1 MSITITAILI
11 NICEKHA
18 VHNCKQLNYEW
29 HVIHNYFDYVHTH
42 MNGGI
47 CETTCSPMSEAFA
60 ISGYDMYAVLL
71 CGVLHKPGCN
81 CVSVMHYALDSSL
94 G

>member
-1 MSITITAILI
+1 
-11 NICEKHA
+11 
-18 VHNCKQLNYEW
+18 
-29 HVIHNYFDYVHTH
+29 

-60 ISGYDMYAVLL
+60 ISGHDMYAVLL